1 MLEHN
6 HNSFHLYAN
15 CSISTEG
22 NGIDEDT
29 IEMIKNSAALFIF
42 VVIIF
47 LLGFIY
53 SISSITLIQR
63 ILAVTRTLWEALRTF
78 LIWIVQFIIFYS
90 FKTNNFLYPYRLAG
104 EDWVNGSYVKLI
116 GFIILICGIY
126 CYHKIPKY
134 PCFSYIDEKEIQDQ
148 CEETCENTK
157 VALSPLINND
167 KPLKLKQ
174 VEDDDSISSDESD

>member
-90 FKTNNFLYPYRLAG
+90 FKTNNFLY
-104 EDWVNGSYVKLI
+104 NK
-116 GFIILICGIY
+116 
-126 CYHKIPKY
+126 
-134 PCFSYIDEKEIQDQ
+134 
-148 CEETCENTK
+148 N
-157 VALSPLINND
+157 
-167 KPLKLKQ
+167 
-174 VEDDDSISSDESD
+174 